1 MEQKRRKV
9 EWIYETPVSE
19 KKNEDFMLGKAVFD
33 LYKNE
38 KNEMRELENKNVA
51 GSLFLNND
59 DDISNVLLFVFVYQQ
74 PNEIQRRINEDPL
87 MAMRKKE
94 MEMIKTSRIKANIS
108 NPDKIMKLAEMVL
121 LKL

>member
-59 DDISNVLLFVFVYQQ
+59 DDISNVLLFAFVNQQ